1 MKELI
6 LQSQSGWVGLALR
19 VTAAVVMFP
28 HGAQKLLG
36 WYGGFGFKN
45 SMNYFTETVNLP
57 WIVGFL
63 VIILE
68 VFGSI
73 AILAGVGTRLFA
85 IALACVVI
93 GIIFTAQAQNGF
105 FMNWFGNQPGEGY
118 EFSLL
123 LLGIYVCLIIGGSGK
138 LSVDEMLIG
147 K

>member
-123 LLGIYVCLIIGGSGK
+123 LLGIYVCLVIGGSGK
-138 LSVDEMLIG
+138 LSVDEMLLG